1 MQQKLHISLNNNFC
15 HDEANR
21 IGTVLNPNPVS
32 TGLKLS
38 YEEEERNS
46 SVTSACENMK
56 SNVPTMLSLGNTVKM
71 EIDRQAEEFSRY
83 IKLQVCMR
91 MSEIII
97 YCHVYNLKCKSHTI
111 REHLLA

>member
-15 HDEANR
+15 QDEAGR

-56 SNVPTMLSLGNTVKM
+56 TNVPSVLSFGNSVKM
-71 EIDRQAEEFSRY
+71 EIDRQTEEFSRY
-83 IKLQVCMR
+83 IKLQV
-91 MSEIII
+91 
-97 YCHVYNLKCKSHTI
+97 
-111 REHLLA
+111 